1 MWLGP
6 CTLGEQPA
14 AARGGAACSSAGAGH
29 AASTATFH
37 TLTQTLPS
45 TLNPTH
51 SSLPSRLQPT
61 GIGVVTCFARLAG
74 IVAANTLAG
83 LWHVSHAATL
93 GVCSAGCL
101 LAAALV
107 HRGLPRD
114 TVGASLRDA
123 VGEPELFVAQSQS
136 DAPSWVGP
144 PVQDGAGE
152 VADSS
157 SSQGAATTQAPALN
171 PAPALPPAHALS
183 DLDQKHEPEVSM

>member
-1 MWLGP
+1 MWLAP

-136 DAPSWVGP
+136 DAPSWLGP
-144 PVQDGAGE
+144 PVDGLT
-152 VADSS
+152 
-157 SSQGAATTQAPALN
+157 SQGAAITQ
-171 PAPALPPAHALS
+171 APALPPALSEQTPNLSNTTQCRHAHGHGRGRSL
-183 DLDQKHEPEVSM
+183 EVS